1 MTDTRVLLDPTAER
15 SPAKRERLARPA
27 SLTGL
32 TIGLLDISKT
42 KGDIFLDQIETEL
55 VERGLKA
62 KRYVKPT
69 FARVAPIEL
78 KQTISAECDVVIE
91 ALAD

>member
-27 SLTGL
+27 SLAGL

-42 KGDIFLDQIETEL
+42 KGDIFLDQIETQL
-55 VERGLKA
+55 VERGLVV
-62 KRYVKPT
+62 KRFQKPT
-69 FARVAPIEL
+69 FARVAPTEL
-78 KQTISAECDVVIE
+78 KQAITAECDVVIE